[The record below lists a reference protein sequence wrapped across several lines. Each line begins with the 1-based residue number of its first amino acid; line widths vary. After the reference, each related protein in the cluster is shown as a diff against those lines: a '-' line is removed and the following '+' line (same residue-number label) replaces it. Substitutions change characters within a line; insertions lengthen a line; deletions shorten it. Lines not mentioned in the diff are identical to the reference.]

1 MHPTVSPCT
10 HAPWSS
16 SIGTGGRHASERVDF
31 FIGMPTAVLADLAA
45 IHLCGYIQPGS
56 RKRTEVLRLKM
67 LDILV
72 RAIQRR
78 IPYQETRLAA
88 VDNEWARTI
97 QNLE

>member
-1 MHPTVSPCT
+1 VTENPQPHIDELSDKLGKVLNEYP
-10 HAPWSS
+10 AP
-16 SIGTGGRHASERVDF
+16 IQ
-31 FIGMPTAVLADLAA
+31 TAVLADLAA

-67 LDILV
+67 LDIFV